1 MAFTTLS
8 GATLTTLSGILK
20 EYYLPPVIE
29 QINNDVLLLQ
39 RLDTSTQEIFGKYVV
54 VPVHTGR
61 TGSIGARAEGAPLP
75 DAGNQS
81 YTNAHY
87 DLTGLYGTVRATG
100 LSMVKTSSDAGSFLQ
115 SLKSELDFIRNDL
128 RKDLARQIYGTGDG
142 VITTCGTTTAS
153 ATVVLSGTGFN
164 EAINK
169 GQLYVGMIVDI
180 GVVANQQSIAQGRSI
195 TAITPATPSITISG
209 AVVTTSNANF
219 VFRAGAVGQTVT
231 AEING
236 LQNAVPTAANTFG
249 TIDATQAANA
259 FWDVLRDT
267 ASANLSM
274 DKLMQAFNRVRQA
287 GGQTSLVIT
296 SLGVQRGY
304 FDLFTQTTKFTD
316 PLNLAGGFEALTFM
330 GKPVVADIDAPYGKV
345 YLLDERYLKVF
356 SNDDWHFLDED
367 GQTLHRNLGY
377 DAYEA
382 TLARYMQFGL
392 TRRNVQFVMT
402 AVLVGGAAD
411 PGF

>member
-1 MAFTTLS
+1 VAFTTLS

-153 ATVVLSGTGFN
+153 AVVVLSGTGFN

-169 GQLYVGMIVDI
+169 GQLYVGMLVDI

-209 AVVTTSNANF
+209 AVVTTSSSNF

-236 LQNAVPTAANTFG
+236 LQNAVPTAANVFG
-249 TIDATQAANA
+249 TIDATVAAGA

-267 ASANLSM
+267 TSANLSM

-402 AVLVGGAAD
+402 AVQVNSAAD